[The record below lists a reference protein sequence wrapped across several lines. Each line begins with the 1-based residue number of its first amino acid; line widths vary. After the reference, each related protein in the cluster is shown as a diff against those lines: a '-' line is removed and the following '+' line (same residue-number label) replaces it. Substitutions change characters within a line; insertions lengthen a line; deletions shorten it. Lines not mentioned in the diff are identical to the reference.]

1 MNSISISGNL
11 GKDSELRRLPNGD
24 PVCSFSVADSMGKDK
39 ATIWWNC
46 SLFGKRAEALGQ
58 YLTKGQQ
65 VTVIGNV
72 TEREW
77 TDKDGGKRKSMDVR
91 VSDVALMGG
100 KRDDAPRQAAPAPQQ
115 AKPAAAG
122 SGFDNMDDDSI
133 PFITAS
139 MFYDMTTSKER
150 RMKRRDF

>member
-1 MNSISISGNL
+1 MNSISVSGNL
-11 GKDSELRRLPNGD
+11 GKDSEMRHLANGD
-24 PVCSFSVADSMGKDK
+24 AICSFSVADSMGKDK

-46 SLFGKRAEALGQ
+46 SLFGKRAEALSP
-58 YLTKGQQ
+58 YLMKGQQ

-77 TDKDGGKRKSMDVR
+77 TDKEGGKRKSMDVR

-100 KRDDAPRQAAPAPQQ
+100 KREGAAAPRPA

-122 SGFDNMDDDSI
+122 SGFDDMDDGI
-133 PFITAS
+133 PF
-139 MFYDMTTSKER
+139 
-150 RMKRRDF
+150 